1 MKFEQFKKVLDTIR
15 DFDKTITAIEGL
27 NIGMIDSNI
36 CTDFWTLQESFF
48 SEVYTQEAYEWI
60 SYYLYEIPL
69 LEEKAKKNGESTN
82 DGWAKDENGNIKPVL
97 KSWIIEHQTE
107 IVNVRVSGD
116 SIYAVE
122 RKKKIDDFGE
132 KIGGA
137 KKDLMGKKRI
147 SLEDLKGMSVQ
158 EKDKYLA

>member
-36 CTDFWTLQESFF
+36 CTDFWTLQELLF
-48 SEVYTQEAYEWI
+48 SEVYTKERYEWI

-82 DGWAKDENGNIKPVL
+82 DGWAKDENGNRIDLSSDEALWNFLENNFSSL
-97 KSWIIEHQTE
+97 KKNCSA
-107 IVNVRVSGD
+107 NN
-116 SIYAVE
+116 
-122 RKKKIDDFGE
+122 
-132 KIGGA
+132 
-137 KKDLMGKKRI
+137 
-147 SLEDLKGMSVQ
+147 
-158 EKDKYLA
+158 

>member
-15 DFDKTITAIEGL
+15 DFDKTITAIEDL

-48 SEVYTQEAYEWI
+48 SEVYTKEGYEWI

-82 DGWAKDENGNIKPVL
+82 DGWAKDENGNSIDLSSDEALWNFLENNFSSL
-97 KSWIIEHQTE
+97 KKNCSAI
-107 IVNVRVSGD
+107 NN
-116 SIYAVE
+116 
-122 RKKKIDDFGE
+122 
-132 KIGGA
+132 
-137 KKDLMGKKRI
+137 
-147 SLEDLKGMSVQ
+147 
-158 EKDKYLA
+158 